1 MHVRHRRWKLKDRRK
16 GFHDCFTLMTY
27 NVLSDTLAQR
37 HPQLYSHSSNSDMRW
52 RNRAEVILRDI
63 EYLAPDV
70 LCLQEVEP
78 RAFETVFQSRLGRLG
93 YTGRYC
99 RRLGDAVDG
108 CALFYKHNVFALRH
122 AEDLDFK
129 SVTGKDNVAII
140 AVFDLIEHSS
150 TPLSY
155 SSSSNS
161 TRSSTSSV
169 NSSGSNLQPSS
180 STRSVCV
187 ATTHLLFN
195 TKRGLLKLAQ
205 LHSLT
210 QRCQQL
216 ASRYNTLYSTVICGD
231 MNMTEESA
239 MYHYMLAGETEPF
252 LLNENFISG
261 QIRMSSSQP
270 DTPYSILEHRRR
282 SRVELVSAPGEP
294 GSNQFA
300 HEPVCFMGNSL
311 DPVYSLLGSK
321 TGLVR
326 HGFYFRDAV
335 LGLDRD
341 SGYNGIGYCAGELD
355 RYYSTWHSASQ
366 ALVDFIFHSDMH
378 SSDTGQPPSAAD
390 SKSRL
395 AVKQV
400 LELPRRTDGIAP
412 RMPSH
417 SVPSDH
423 VPLMVQFA
431 FV

>member
-1 MHVRHRRWKLKDRRK
+1 
-16 GFHDCFTLMTY
+16 MTY

-37 HPQLYSHSSNSDMRW
+37 HPHLYNHSTNFDMRW
-52 RNRAEVILRDI
+52 KNRAEVILRDI
-63 EYLAPDV
+63 EYLVPDV

-78 RAFETVFQSRLGRLG
+78 RAFEAVFQFRLAKLG

-108 CALFYKHNVFALRH
+108 CALFYKHTMFNLRH

-129 SVTGKDNVAII
+129 TVTGKDNVAII
-140 AVFDLIEHSS
+140 AVLDLIEHSAS
-150 TPLSY
+150 PLSN

-161 TRSSTSSV
+161 ARSSKSSV
-169 NSSGSNLQPSS
+169 NSSTSNLQPST

-216 ASRYNTLYSTVICGD
+216 ASRHNTLYSTIICGD

-252 LLNENFISG
+252 LLHENFISG
-261 QIRMSSSQP
+261 QIRMTSTQAE
-270 DTPYSILEHRRR
+270 TPYSILEHRRR
-282 SRVELVSAPGEP
+282 SRAESTSPPGEGDLNQLASDP
-294 GSNQFA
+294 VRFTGKGS
-300 HEPVCFMGNSL
+300 

-321 TGLVR
+321 TGLVQ

-335 LGLDRD
+335 LGRDRD

-355 RYYSTWHSASQ
+355 RYFSTWHSASQ
-366 ALVDFIFHSDMH
+366 ALVDLCGFQ
-378 SSDTGQPPSAAD
+378 QPLDGEAGARTAA
-390 SKSRL
+390 
-395 AVKQV
+395 
-400 LELPRRTDGIAP
+400 PN
-412 RMPSH
+412 
-417 SVPSDH
+417 
-423 VPLMVQFA
+423 
-431 FV
+431 